1 MVNNCKINAKIRLQ
15 IYSVVSSAS
24 HCRVLSESFEKLA
37 LDSKMWLKSA
47 IASRF
52 FMLNNTIRFK
62 SRLSNQFWLILEVS
76 YRKLLLGAGR
86 FLGLISAYSATAIIL
101 VASLAYASKH
111 LSSTT
116 LSTFLSLVFL
126 TSLTSGLE
134 IGTAKHVL
142 HSDHNLLFARSP
154 NLSFIAEAAKI
165 GVITSVPIAIILHLQ
180 GNIPAKPA
188 TLLLVAVLVAV
199 PGYLST
205 ELKVFLDAR
214 GFHLRGILI
223 KQAGLCLAYISYIIC
238 FAFADRIEY
247 ASLVACVL
255 RMLLI
260 LAVLSTAIDG
270 LSIRCLADSQSF
282 FSSSSSL
289 SIMKFMLASI
299 FTCLS
304 GSVDRI
310 IALNVLSPLSASSY
324 FAVFEVLSKFWLLPY
339 IISPIVYSK
348 IATKKAI
355 SGYLRD
361 ASFLI
366 AIAGLLYILSSV
378 VASAALRHMIPL
390 PRIQTLSI
398 FLMTTA
404 IVISSFTQV
413 FLSYVQA
420 LGRHQIV
427 LSTISIS
434 MLSSCI
440 LFPLCYYLFGL
451 SGFYSAWL
459 VKSTAEILF
468 LFFCLTL
475 PFNFA
480 KQ

>member
-1 MVNNCKINAKIRLQ
+1 MFTSRMLGSTIAMLRERILHFQLLLDTLFAKI
-15 IYSVVSSAS
+15 
-24 HCRVLSESFEKLA
+24 
-37 LDSKMWLKSA
+37 
-47 IASRF
+47 
-52 FMLNNTIRFK
+52 
-62 SRLSNQFWLILEVS
+62 
-76 YRKLLLGAGR
+76 LLHSDR
-86 FLGLISAYSATAIIL
+86 FLGLISAYSATAIVL
-101 VASLAYASKH
+101 VASLAYASKY
-111 LSSTT
+111 LPSTT

-126 TSLTSGLE
+126 TTLTSGLE

-142 HSDHNLLFARSP
+142 YLDHNLPFARSP
-154 NLSFIAEAAKI
+154 NLSFIVEAAKI

-180 GNIPAKPA
+180 GNFPAKPA
-188 TLLLVAVLVAV
+188 TLLLVAVLVAI

-205 ELKVFLDAR
+205 ELKVFLDAK
-214 GFHLRGILI
+214 GFHFRAILI
-223 KQAGLCLAYISYIIC
+223 KQVGLCLAYISYIIS
-238 FAFADRIEY
+238 FAFADRLEY
-247 ASLVACVL
+247 ASLIACVL

-282 FSSSSSL
+282 FSRSSNL
-289 SIMKFMLASI
+289 PIIKFMVASI
-299 FTCLS
+299 LTCLS
-304 GSVDRI
+304 GSIDRI

-348 IATKKAI
+348 TATKKAI

-366 AIAGLLYILSSV
+366 AITGFLYILSSV
-378 VASAALRHMIPL
+378 VASAALRHMVLPL
-390 PRIQTLSI
+390 PRIETLSI
-398 FLMTTA
+398 FLMSTA
-404 IVISSFTQV
+404 IVISSFTQI

-420 LGRHQIV
+420 LGRHRIV
-427 LSTISIS
+427 LCTIAIS

-459 VKSTAEILF
+459 MKSTAEILF
-468 LFFCLTL
+468 LFFCL
-475 PFNFA
+475 PFA

>member
-1 MVNNCKINAKIRLQ
+1 
-15 IYSVVSSAS
+15 
-24 HCRVLSESFEKLA
+24 
-37 LDSKMWLKSA
+37 
-47 IASRF
+47 
-52 FMLNNTIRFK
+52 MLNNTIRFK
-62 SRLSNQFWLILEVS
+62 SGMSQHFWLILEAL
-76 YRKLLLGAGR
+76 YRKIVLKASR
-86 FLGLISAYSATAIIL
+86 FLGLISAYSATAVIL

-142 HSDHNLLFARSP
+142 HSDHNLPFARSP

-165 GVITSVPIAIILHLQ
+165 GVVTSVPIAIILHLQ

-188 TLLLVAVLVAV
+188 TLLLVAILVAI

-223 KQAGLCLAYISYIIC
+223 KQAGLCLAFISYIIC
-238 FAFADRIEY
+238 FAFAKRVEY
-247 ASLVACVL
+247 ASLAACAL

-260 LAVLSTAIDG
+260 LTVLSTSIDG
-270 LSIRCLADSQSF
+270 LKIRSFADSQSF
-282 FSSSSSL
+282 FSRSSSL
-289 SIMKFMLASI
+289 PIMKFMVASI
-299 FTCLS
+299 LTCLS
-304 GSVDRI
+304 GSIDRI

-348 IATKKAI
+348 TATKKAI

-361 ASFLI
+361 ALFLI
-366 AIAGLLYILSSV
+366 AITGLLYIFLSV
-378 VASAALRHMIPL
+378 AASAVLRHMFLPL
-390 PRIQTLSI
+390 QRIEILSI
-398 FLMTTA
+398 FLMSTA
-404 IVISSFTQV
+404 IVISSFTQII
-413 FLSYVQA
+413 LSYVQA
-420 LGRHQIV
+420 LGRHRIV
-427 LSTISIS
+427 LSTIVIS
-434 MLSSCI
+434 MVSSCI

-459 VKSTAEILF
+459 MKSTAEILF
-468 LFFCLTL
+468 LFLFLTL
-475 PFNFA
+475 PFNFS

>member
-1 MVNNCKINAKIRLQ
+1 MLHEKRIFYLQ
-15 IYSVVSSAS
+15 
-24 HCRVLSESFEKLA
+24 
-37 LDSKMWLKSA
+37 
-47 IASRF
+47 
-52 FMLNNTIRFK
+52 
-62 SRLSNQFWLILEVS
+62 
-76 YRKLLLGAGR
+76 LLLDTLSSKILRHSGR
-86 FLGLISAYSATAIIL
+86 FLSLISAYSATASIL

-116 LSTFLSLVFL
+116 LSIFLSLVFL

-142 HSDHNLLFARSP
+142 HSDHNLPFARSP

-289 SIMKFMLASI
+289 SIMKFMVASI

-348 IATKKAI
+348 TATNKAI
-355 SGYLRD
+355 TGYLRD

-366 AIAGLLYILSSV
+366 AVTGLLYIFSSV
-378 VASAALRHMIPL
+378 VASAALRHLIPL

-420 LGRHQIV
+420 LGKHRIV

-440 LFPLCYYLFGL
+440 FFPLCYYMFGL
-451 SGFYSAWL
+451 SGFYLAWL

-468 LFFCLTL
+468 LFFCFLL
-475 PFNFA
+475 PFHFA
-480 KQ
+480 KS